1 MAPHKRLLQQKPD
14 PRRSRDG
21 AWERLG
27 GSADEQLWAERK
39 AARLKDLL
47 RCSGTTAPRSSGSG
61 TELAGTAGQ
70 GADQFSFGDFVHIRI
85 LAQHTNQESSG
96 DVP

>member
-1 MAPHKRLLQQKPD
+1 MTPHKRLLQQKPD

-27 GSADEQLWAERK
+27 GTADEQLWAERK

-47 RCSGTTAPRSSGSG
+47 RCKATTAPRFMGEPPSWQARRSRAQISTIPG
-61 TELAGTAGQ
+61 
-70 GADQFSFGDFVHIRI
+70 I
-85 LAQHTNQESSG
+85 LCT
-96 DVP
+96 